1 MKRVKV
7 NTRLFIGFIVITG
20 FFALLGVLIFAKI
33 PDENKQILLL
43 MTGYLGS
50 EFGSIISY
58 YFGKSEPAGG

>member
-1 MKRVKV
+1 MKRIKV
-7 NTRLFIGFIVITG
+7 NARTFMGVIVTTG
-20 FFALLGVLIFAKI
+20 FFALLGVLIFVKI